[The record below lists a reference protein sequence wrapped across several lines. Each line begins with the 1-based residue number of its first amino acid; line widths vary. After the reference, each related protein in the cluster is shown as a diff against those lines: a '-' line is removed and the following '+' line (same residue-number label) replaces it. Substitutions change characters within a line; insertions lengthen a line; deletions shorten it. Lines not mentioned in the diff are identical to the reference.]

1 MSTVTPNH
9 IEPLAKAKTYL
20 FLKPRDTLAASFAVK
35 YSYFCDPINMKER
48 ENNIFTFYDE
58 IVQRGEK
65 EELLKQK
72 ALSVWMTG
80 LSGSGK
86 TTIAKIVE
94 RKLHDQGRIT
104 QLLDGDN
111 VRHGLNNNLGFSQ
124 KDRKENIRRIAEVN
138 KLFNDCGI
146 ITINCFVSPTIEIRH
161 LAREI
166 IGTQSFNEV
175 FVNTPL
181 HICEKRDVK
190 GLYKKARKGEIKN
203 FTGIDSP
210 FEASDSPE
218 LTLFTENQT
227 ADESA
232 DQLLKFISTKI
243 KYD

>member
-1 MSTVTPNH
+1 
-9 IEPLAKAKTYL
+9 
-20 FLKPRDTLAASFAVK
+20 
-35 YSYFCDPINMKER
+35 MKER

-58 IVQRGEK
+58 VVQRGEK

-72 ALSVWMTG
+72 AVSIWMTG

-86 TTIAKIVE
+86 TTVAKIVE
-94 RKLHDQGRIT
+94 RKLHDQGRLT

-111 VRHGLNNNLGFSQ
+111 VRHGLNNNLSFTQ
-124 KDRKENIRRIAEVN
+124 EDRKENIRRISEVN
-138 KLFNDCGI
+138 KLFNDCGV
-146 ITINCFVSPTIEIRH
+146 ITINCFVSPTVEIRNM
-161 LAREI
+161 AREI
-166 IGTQSFNEV
+166 IGADSFNEV

-181 HICEKRDVK
+181 HICEERDVK

-210 FEASDSPE
+210 FEASANPE

-227 ADESA
+227 AEESA
-232 DQLLKFISTKI
+232 DQLLNFISTKI